1 LLLIAVVQAPAT
13 VTSVNV
19 RQPFLAPQPADVIQ
33 ITTPTLFPR
42 HCAVTFSA

>member
-1 LLLIAVVQAPAT
+1 LLLMAVVQAPAE
-13 VTSVNV
+13 VNV

-33 ITTPTLFPR
+33 ITTPPLFPR